1 MPKLPGVNHLDAVR
15 ALEKAG
21 FRIIRQGKK
30 HIVMSDDTRFLTI
43 PRSNPVNASTE
54 PEPEMDAS
62 NKHPSLKQTIKAVTD
77 AQLHHYNTATLG
89 LMKQSMTRWA
99 EEGSTPERPVTPYV
113 IQISF
118 RDIQQPERRRFFNR
132 IPTSFSLSDEQV
144 DRLIETGRELL
155 RQNPD
160 FQQFLSDLSTL

>member
-1 MPKLPGVNHLDAVR
+1 
-15 ALEKAG
+15 
-21 FRIIRQGKK
+21 
-30 HIVMSDDTRFLTI
+30 
-43 PRSNPVNASTE
+43 
-54 PEPEMDAS
+54 
-62 NKHPSLKQTIKAVTD
+62 
-77 AQLHHYNTATLG
+77 
-89 LMKQSMTRWA
+89 MKQSMTRWA
-99 EEGSTPERPVTPYV
+99 KEVSTPERPAKPYF